1 MVRGHGRHAG
11 RLTLFLAL
19 LFGVVTMHTVGHPSP
34 GHGGGTTPAAAH
46 AAPSPSTSQSQ
57 PQSPGVAHAPALTN
71 TSHDS
76 AVSHASPASWTPE
89 AAEARPPVV
98 LPVVRGA
105 VPGPGSMDP
114 TTVCLAVL
122 GVFGCALLV
131 VAGVWLRRRGTAGLA
146 PRAGVTAVAA
156 RAGPPSPPPRIR
168 LAQLSVLRI

>member
-19 LFGVVTMHTVGHPSP
+19 LFGVVTMHTVGHPSS
-34 GHGGGTTPAAAH
+34 GHGGGTTPAAH
-46 AAPSPSTSQSQ
+46 TTPSASPMPPLTSQ
-57 PQSPGVAHAPALTN
+57 GDVHTPAAAL
-71 TSHDS
+71 DS
-76 AVSHASPASWTPE
+76 AVSHASPVSWAPG

-98 LPVVRGA
+98 LPVARGA

-131 VAGVWLRRRGTAGLA
+131 VAGAWLRRRGTAGLA
-146 PRAGVTAVAA
+146 PRAGVTSVAA
-156 RAGPPSPPPRIR
+156 RAGPPPPPPRIR

>member
-1 MVRGHGRHAG
+1 MRIMVRGHGRHAG

-19 LFGVVTMHTVGHPSP
+19 LFGVVTMHTVGHPSS
-34 GHGGGTTPAAAH
+34 GHGGGTTPAAHTAPSTS
-46 AAPSPSTSQSQ
+46 PSPST
-57 PQSPGVAHAPALTN
+57 PQGHTPAAAL
-71 TSHDS
+71 DS
-76 AVSHASPASWTPE
+76 TVSHTSPVSWTPG

-98 LPVVRGA
+98 LPVARGA